1 LLVFMLVF
9 FLAAASWAL
18 SHSSA
23 TDARNRA
30 GRTTADT
37 MSLAKEALI
46 GRAASDN
53 NRPGSLPCPDLNDDG
68 VAELFSGSVC
78 PGYLGRLPWKTLDLP
93 ELRDAQGEHLWY
105 ALAPK
110 LRDDDSAQPIN
121 HQQTLEL
128 SLEGTANIAAIVL
141 SPGAPLATQ
150 GARPSNTASSYL
162 EGSNSNG
169 DYAFVTGAATD
180 LFNDEALALS
190 RDDVFRAVNQR
201 VLGEIRGPDDNAL
214 GAPTYGLRRYYA
226 NNAMFPWADSNGDGF
241 ADPGENSGSI
251 PYKDL
256 TMSTATLD
264 WLTKNGWIALIGYQR
279 TNASSVAISLGSS
292 QMTVIPCQHS
302 PCP

>member
-1 LLVFMLVF
+1 MLVF

-18 SHSSA
+18 NRSSSV
-23 TDARNRA
+23 DAHNRA
-30 GRTTADT
+30 RKTTADA
-37 MSLAKEALI
+37 MSQAKEALI
-46 GRAASDN
+46 GRAASDG
-53 NRPGSLPCPDLNDDG
+53 NRPGSLPCPDLNNDG

-93 ELRDAQGEHLWY
+93 ELRDGQGERLWY
-105 ALAPK
+105 ALAPR
-110 LRDDDSAQPIN
+110 LRDDDSAHPIN
-121 HQQTLEL
+121 PQQALEL
-128 SLEGTANIAAIVL
+128 SLNGTTNIAAIVL
-141 SPGAPLATQ
+141 SPGAALSTQ
-150 GARPSNTASSYL
+150 GTRPSNTAGDYL

-169 DYAFVTGAATD
+169 DYAFVTGAATGI
-180 LFNDEALALS
+180 FNDETLAIS
-190 RDDVFRAVNQR
+190 HDDIFRAVNQR

-226 NNAMFPWADSNGDGF
+226 NNAMFPWADSDNDGL
-241 ADPGENSGSI
+241 ANPGISSGGI

-264 WLTKNGWIALIGYQR
+264 WLTKNGWIALLGYQR
-279 TNASSVAISLGSS
+279 TSTSSVAISLGSS